1 MFKTSEFRTF
11 LLRGNVVDLAVGIM
25 IGAAFK
31 GVIDSFLAD
40 ILNPLIAA
48 VGGKTDFTEY
58 AFTVNGASVTYGNFI
73 SVLLSFL
80 ITAAVIFYLIIQPMN
95 RMHERRTTQAPPP
108 ESTTRP
114 CPRCLTE
121 IPKAATR
128 CASCTSDVP
137 AVA

>member
-1 MFKTSEFRTF
+1 MFKTSEFRAF
-11 LLRGNVVDLAVGIM
+11 LLRGNVVDLAIGIM
-25 IGAAFK
+25 IGAAFM
-31 GVIDSFLAD
+31 GVINSLLED

-48 VGGKTDFTEY
+48 MGGKSDFSEY
-58 AFTVNGASVTYGNFI
+58 AFTVNGSSVTYGNFV
-73 SVLLSFL
+73 SVVIAFL

-95 RMHERRTTQAPPP
+95 RLQARRTTQAPPP

-128 CASCTSDVP
+128 CASCTSDVA

>member
-1 MFKTSEFRTF
+1 MFKASEFRAF
-11 LLRGNVVDLAVGIM
+11 LLRGNVVDLAVGVM

-31 GVIDSFLAD
+31 GVIDSLLAD

-48 VGGKTDFTEY
+48 IGGKTDFSEY
-58 AFTVNGASVTYGNFI
+58 AFTVNGSPVTYGNFI
-73 SVLLSFL
+73 SVVISFL
-80 ITAAVIFYLIIQPMN
+80 ITAAVIFYFIIQPMN
-95 RMHERRTTQAPPP
+95 RLQARRTSAPPP
-108 ESTTRP
+108 PEATTRP

-128 CASCTSDVP
+128 CAACTSDVP